1 MVGRTTAGSR
11 PPRQDPTAVP
21 RNKPV
26 NLCIRVIRVRS
37 CREPDAVAAIDT
49 SIGMTPTDAEVHYTR
64 GALANQMQDNT
75 TALKEFE
82 QAVSLRPR
90 DYYLWL
96 ELALTR
102 DRLGD
107 QPGALS
113 ALNESMRLAPYYA
126 RPRWLRGNVL
136 FRMGRYDE
144 AFADLRQA
152 TTSDPELLPAFIDL
166 AWGASRRDAT
176 LTEQLV
182 QPQTDKAQSELAL
195 FFSNHGK
202 PDEAIAHFRAIHAP
216 ATEVRRKLIRQLLSI
231 GAIKQAFEV
240 WSKNSGNSIT
250 TKASIFDG
258 GFEGPLVLDE
268 SGFGWR
274 LATPQP
280 GVGFSLDSAQPQ
292 SGTRSLRISFSGHAN
307 PAVELV
313 SQLVLIEPG
322 THYKLNFAART
333 HGIVTGGPL
342 VLIVKDANGQHVVA
356 RSAQLP
362 EDSGGWRTFGME
374 FATGPATTAIVLSL
388 QREECT
394 TSPCPVFGTLNLDS
408 FSLEQVNTNASR

>member
-1 MVGRTTAGSR
+1 TLLNTA
-11 PPRQDPTAVP
+11 PA
-21 RNKPV
+21 
-26 NLCIRVIRVRS
+26 
-37 CREPDAVAAIDT
+37 DAVAAIDT

-96 ELALTR
+96 ELGLTR

-126 RPRWLRGNVL
+126 RPRWLRWNVL

-195 FFSNHGK
+195 FFSNHG
-202 PDEAIAHFRAIHAP
+202 
-216 ATEVRRKLIRQLLSI
+216 
-231 GAIKQAFEV
+231 
-240 WSKNSGNSIT
+240 
-250 TKASIFDG
+250 
-258 GFEGPLVLDE
+258 
-268 SGFGWR
+268 
-274 LATPQP
+274 
-280 GVGFSLDSAQPQ
+280 
-292 SGTRSLRISFSGHAN
+292 
-307 PAVELV
+307 
-313 SQLVLIEPG
+313 
-322 THYKLNFAART
+322 
-333 HGIVTGGPL
+333 
-342 VLIVKDANGQHVVA
+342 
-356 RSAQLP
+356 
-362 EDSGGWRTFGME
+362 
-374 FATGPATTAIVLSL
+374 
-388 QREECT
+388 
-394 TSPCPVFGTLNLDS
+394 
-408 FSLEQVNTNASR
+408 